1 MQEFWQNL
9 WTSVKDFFIT
19 RWNQVFVFLMVL
31 IFGFIVVKLLVLI
44 FRRGMNR
51 SKLKGA
57 AGDFITSLV
66 KALLYLIWLIAL
78 LALLGVP
85 TTSMI
90 AVLSAFALAIS
101 LALQGTFSN
110 VASGIVIVVTKPFI
124 EGDYIDVGGTA
135 GTVETI
141 TIFSTKLVTP
151 DNKAVIIP
159 NSTVASANITNF
171 SAKDMRRLDLKISTA
186 YGTDIEKVKEVVLG
200 VIKSHEETLKD
211 PAPTVRLAEHGNSA
225 LVFTVRTWV
234 RQKDY
239 WPMNFDLQEEIVAAF
254 AKEGIQIPYQ
264 QIDVHMK

>member
-1 MQEFWQNL
+1 MREFWLNI
-9 WTSVKDFFIT
+9 WDSIRNFFVNQ
-19 RWNQVFVFLMVL
+19 WNRVFIFLMVL
-31 IFGFIVVKLLVLI
+31 IFGFIVVKLLVMI
-44 FRRGMNR
+44 FRRAMNR

-57 AGDFITSLV
+57 AGDFITSLI
-66 KALLYLIWLIAL
+66 KTLLYLIWLIAL
-78 LALLGVP
+78 LSLLGVP

-110 VASGIVIVVTKPFI
+110 VAGGIVIVMTKPFS

-171 SAKDMRRLDLKISTA
+171 SAKDMRRLDLKVSVA
-186 YGTDIEKVKEVVLG
+186 YGTDVEQVKTVVLG
-200 VIKSHEETLKD
+200 VIKSHKETLKN
-211 PAPTVRLAEHGNSA
+211 PAPMVRLVEHGNSA
-225 LVFTVRTWV
+225 LIFTVRAWV

-239 WPMNFDLQEEIVAAF
+239 WPMNFDLQEEIVEAF
-254 AKEGIQIPYQ
+254 AKEGIKIPYQ

>member
-9 WTSVKDFFIT
+9 WNTIKNFFVA
-19 RWNQVFVFLMVL
+19 RWNKVFVFLMVL
-31 IFGFIVVKLLVLI
+31 IVGFIVVKLIVMI
-44 FRRGMNR
+44 FRRAMNR

-57 AGDFITSLV
+57 AGDFLTSMV
-66 KALLYLIWLIAL
+66 KTLLFLIWLIAIL
-78 LALLGVP
+78 SLLGVP

-90 AVLSAFALAIS
+90 AVLSAFALAVS

-110 VASGIVIVVTKPFI
+110 VASGIVIVMTKPFV

-159 NSTVASANITNF
+159 NSTVASSNITNF
-171 SAKDMRRLDLKISTA
+171 SAKDMRRLDLKISVA
-186 YGTDIEKVKEVVLG
+186 YGTDIEKVKTVILG
-200 VIKSHEETLKD
+200 VIKSHKETLKT
-211 PAPTVRLAEHGNSA
+211 PAPMVRLAEHGNSA
-225 LVFTVRTWV
+225 LVFTVRSWV

-239 WPMNFDLQEEIVAAF
+239 WPMNFDLQEEIVEAF

>member
-9 WTSVKDFFIT
+9 WNAVKDFFIT
-19 RWNQVFVFLMVL
+19 RWNKVFVLLMVL
-31 IFGFIVVKLLVLI
+31 IFGFIAVKLLVLI
-44 FRRGMNR
+44 FRRAMNR

-57 AGDFITSLV
+57 AGDFMTSMV
-66 KALLYLIWLIAL
+66 KTLLYLIWLIAL
-78 LALLGVP
+78 LSLLGVP

-90 AVLSAFALAIS
+90 AVLSAFALAVS

-110 VASGIVIVVTKPFI
+110 VASGIVIVVTKPFS

-171 SAKDMRRLDLKISTA
+171 SAKDMRRLDLKVSVA
-186 YGTDIEKVKEVVLG
+186 YGTDVELVKTVVLG
-200 VIKSHEETLKD
+200 VINGHKETLKT
-211 PAPTVRLAEHGNSA
+211 PAPMVRLVEHGNSA

-239 WPMNFDLQEEIVAAF
+239 WPMNFDLEEEIVAAF